1 MSTSPPPTV
10 RIAHPMAFANFL
22 RQAGAPADHYL
33 RSHGLPALA
42 EDPSALVPLSRVW
55 SFFDAAAR
63 REEPMLGW
71 LVGTCVGDQKL
82 GEPLRRKLET
92 APTLIRAL
100 QDLVR
105 LSASEASDIDMGIV
119 ERQNEI
125 LFYTHYPSLRQ
136 APGYMISQAYQ
147 LGVIL
152 DLVQHFLGHN
162 WVPAKIGLESRRV
175 SPAVEKLFPDT
186 RILGQQ
192 QAGYIAVPGWALHH
206 AACTTVW
213 RKDEDDAALDSRL
226 DYVDRLRALL
236 RSYLSEGYPS
246 QRLAAELMNTSVRT
260 LTRRLAAHDLTYGV
274 LVDDLRFQVAKEH
287 LQNADVPIIEVA
299 QSVGFRD
306 QSDFTRMFRRVA
318 GLTPG
323 RFRKTIKSGG

>member
-1 MSTSPPPTV
+1 
-10 RIAHPMAFANFL
+10 MAFAEFL
-22 RQAGAPADHYL
+22 RQAGAPTDRYF

-63 REEPMLGW
+63 REDPMLGW
-71 LVGTCVGDQKL
+71 LVGAHVGDQKL
-82 GEPLRRKLET
+82 GGALRRKLET
-92 APTLIRAL
+92 APTLLRAL
-100 QDLVR
+100 QDLAR

-119 ERQNEI
+119 ERQDEI

-136 APGYMISQAYQ
+136 APGYLISQAYQ

-152 DLVQHFLGHN
+152 DLIRHFLGRN
-162 WVPAKIGLESRRV
+162 WVPARIGLESLRV
-175 SPAVEKLFPDT
+175 SPALEKLFPGS

-192 QAGYIAVPGWALHH
+192 QAGYIAVPRTALHQ
-206 AACTTVW
+206 AACPTVW
-213 RKDEDDAALDSRL
+213 RGTDADDGALDSRL
-226 DYVDRLRALL
+226 GYVDRLRAVL

-246 QRLAAELMNTSVRT
+246 QRFAAELMNTSVRT

-287 LQNADVPIIEVA
+287 LHNTDMPIVEIA
-299 QSVGFRD
+299 QSVGFND
-306 QSDFTRMFRRVA
+306 QSDFTRMFRRVG

-323 RFRKTIKSGG
+323 RFRKTTGATGVGPS